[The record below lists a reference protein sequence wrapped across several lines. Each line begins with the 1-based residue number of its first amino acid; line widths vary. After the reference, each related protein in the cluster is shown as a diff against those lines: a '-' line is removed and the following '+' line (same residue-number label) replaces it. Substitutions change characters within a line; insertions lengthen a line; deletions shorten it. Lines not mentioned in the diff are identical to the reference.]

1 MGRAIAHLAVATV
14 YQWLGLLTG
23 LMLACGL
30 AFLGWLGGNLLGRWL
45 HSQKLAKLPPI
56 ESVYQQMLDLLKAQG
71 YPKHPA
77 QTPLEYATALRPHYH
92 SEAAGAIDE
101 ISQAYVLWRYGG
113 KETSYNLLRLRLQ
126 HLIRD
131 PQGLD
136 KIKRLPSNR

>member
-1 MGRAIAHLAVATV
+1 VGFSGGQGNRSSGCGDCLPVAGIV
-14 YQWLGLLTG
+14 DWSDAGVWPGLSG
-23 LMLACGL
+23 MV
-30 AFLGWLGGNLLGRWL
+30 GWFWGWRWL

-113 KETSYNLLRLRLQ
+113 KETSYNLLRLCLQ

-131 PQGLD
+131 PQG
-136 KIKRLPSNR
+136 